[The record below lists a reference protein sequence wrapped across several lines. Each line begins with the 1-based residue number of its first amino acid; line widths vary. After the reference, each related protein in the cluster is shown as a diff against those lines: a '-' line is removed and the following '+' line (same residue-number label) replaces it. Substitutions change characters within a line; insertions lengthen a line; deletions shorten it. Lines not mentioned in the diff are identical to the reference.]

1 MDHILVQIG
10 VLAAGIAGGN
20 ALIRLGSAG
29 AHKMRSAYH
38 QTSAS
43 DNYNQQAYYQPMN
56 GPSYPYYQPSGYYQ
70 RSYPS
75 SYYR

>member
-1 MDHILVQIG
+1 MTASISNDHVLVQIG
-10 VLAAGIAGGN
+10 VLAAGIAGGT
-20 ALIRLGSAG
+20 ALIRFGSAG
-29 AHKMRSAYH
+29 VHKMRSAYH

-56 GPSYPYYQPSGYYQ
+56 RPSGYYQ